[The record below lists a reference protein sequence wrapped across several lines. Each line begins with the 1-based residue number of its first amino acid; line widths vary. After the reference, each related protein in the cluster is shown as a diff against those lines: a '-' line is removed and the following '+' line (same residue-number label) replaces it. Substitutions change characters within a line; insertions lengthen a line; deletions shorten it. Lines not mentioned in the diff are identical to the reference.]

1 MSNLTK
7 FNLRDYNTGQY
18 SVVTR
23 NGVPVEIT
31 AIDDKRGT
39 VFGFFG
45 ETNQPSY
52 WYMDGSF
59 NLVRESGTSESVNDL
74 FLTSKRITVHVN
86 ITRNKSGK
94 IDCYASTRGRAKVKA
109 GGILLKYMVVDIE
122 E

>member
-52 WYMDGSF
+52 WDIDGSF
-59 NLVRESGTSESVNDL
+59 YPGGAEETHNDL
-74 FLTSKRITVHVN
+74 FLASKRITVHVN

-109 GGILLKYMVVDIE
+109 GGTLLKYMVVDIE